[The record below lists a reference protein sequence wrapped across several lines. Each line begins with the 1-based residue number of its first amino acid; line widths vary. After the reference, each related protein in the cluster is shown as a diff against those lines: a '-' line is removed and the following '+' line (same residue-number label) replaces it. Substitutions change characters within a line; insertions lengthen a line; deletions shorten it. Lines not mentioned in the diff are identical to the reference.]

1 MSKPKILEQ
10 IENAGGVFIATKDT
24 TTYQEIKNA
33 WDSGKDIIVVFNS
46 DIYMLTEIP
55 TGSNTIKFYYR
66 DFRNIGYS
74 TTNTKY
80 LTLTSANVWSSSA
93 IIEQPTEIITP
104 ITGNGDTPISASTR
118 YLRPILISTNE
129 PTASDGNIGDIWIQ
143 YEGG

>member
-1 MSKPKILEQ
+1 MSKPKILEK
-10 IENAGGVFIATKDT
+10 IDNAGGVFIATKGT

-66 DFRNIGYS
+66 DFRNRGCS

-80 LTLTSANVWSSSA
+80 LTLTSANVWSPSV
-93 IIEQPTEIITP
+93 IVEQPTGIATP
-104 ITGNGDTPISASTR
+104 ITWNSDTPITALTR
-118 YLRPILISTNE
+118 YLRPILISTTE

-143 YEGG
+143 YEGE

>member
-1 MSKPKILEQ
+1 MSKPKLIEQ
-10 IENAGGVFIATKDT
+10 IENAGGIFIAIKDT

-55 TGSNTIKFYYR
+55 TGSNTLKFYYR
-66 DFRNIGYS
+66 DFRNRGYS

-80 LTLTSANVWSSSA
+80 LTLTSDNVWSSSA
-93 IIEQPTEIITP
+93 VIEQPTQMAEP
-104 ITGNGDTPISASTR
+104 ITGNGETPISASVR
-118 YLRPILISTNE
+118 YLRPILISTAE

-143 YEGG
+143 YEGE

>member
-1 MSKPKILEQ
+1 MSKPKLIEQ
-10 IENAGGVFIATKDT
+10 IENAGGVFIATKDI
-24 TTYQEIKNA
+24 TTYKEIKDA

-66 DFRNIGYS
+66 DFRNRGYS

-80 LTLTSANVWSSSA
+80 LTLTSTNTWSPSVT
-93 IIEQPTEIITP
+93 IEQPTGITTPMTWNGTTP
-104 ITGNGDTPISASTR
+104 ITASVK
-118 YLRPILISTNE
+118 YLRPILISTAE

-143 YEGG
+143 YDAN

>member
-1 MSKPKILEQ
+1 MSKPKLIEQ

-24 TTYQEIKNA
+24 TTYQEIKDA

-66 DFRNIGYS
+66 DFRNRGYS

-80 LTLTSANVWSSSA
+80 LTLTSTNVWSPSV
-93 IIEQPTEIITP
+93 IVEQPTGITTPMTWNGVTP
-104 ITGNGDTPISASTR
+104 ITASVK
-118 YLRPILISTNE
+118 YLRPILVSTNK
-129 PTASDGNIGDIWIQ
+129 PTASDGDIGDIWIQ
-143 YEGG
+143 YED

>member
-1 MSKPKILEQ
+1 MSKPKLIEQ
-10 IENAGGVFIATKDT
+10 IENAGGVFIATKDI
-24 TTYQEIKNA
+24 TTYKEIKDA

-66 DFRNIGYS
+66 DFRNRGYS

-80 LTLTSANVWSSSA
+80 LTLTSTNTWSPSVTV
-93 IIEQPTEIITP
+93 EQPTGITTPMTWNGTTP
-104 ITGNGDTPISASTR
+104 ITASVK
-118 YLRPILISTNE
+118 YLRPILISTAE

-143 YEGG
+143 YDTN

>member
-1 MSKPKILEQ
+1 MSKPKLIEQ
-10 IENAGGVFIATKDT
+10 IENAGGVFIATKDI
-24 TTYQEIKNA
+24 TTYKEIKDA

-66 DFRNIGYS
+66 DFRNRGYS

-80 LTLTSANVWSSSA
+80 LTLTSTNTWSPSVTV
-93 IIEQPTEIITP
+93 EQPTGITTPMTWNGTTP
-104 ITGNGDTPISASTR
+104 ITASVK
-118 YLRPILISTNE
+118 YLRPILISTAE

-143 YEGG
+143 YED

>member
-1 MSKPKILEQ
+1 MSKPKLIEQ

-24 TTYQEIKNA
+24 TTYQEIKDA

-66 DFRNIGYS
+66 DFRNRGYS

-80 LTLTSANVWSSSA
+80 LTLTSTNVWSPSV
-93 IIEQPTEIITP
+93 IVEQPTGITTPMTWNGVTP
-104 ITGNGDTPISASTR
+104 ITASVK
-118 YLRPILISTNE
+118 YLRPILVSTNE
-129 PTASDGNIGDIWIQ
+129 PTASDGDIGDIWIQ
-143 YEGG
+143 YED

>member
-1 MSKPKILEQ
+1 MSKPKLIEQ
-10 IENAGGVFIATKDT
+10 IENAGGVFIATRGT

-33 WDSGKDIIVVFNS
+33 WDGGKDVIVVFNS

-66 DFRNIGYS
+66 DFSNIGYS
-74 TTNTKY
+74 TTSTKY

-93 IIEQPTEIITP
+93 IDEYPVQIGRP

-118 YLRPILISTNE
+118 YLRPILISTAE

-143 YEGG
+143 YEG

>member
-10 IENAGGVFIATKDT
+10 IDNAGGVFVATKDT

-55 TGSNTIKFYYR
+55 TGSNTLKFYYR
-66 DFRNIGYS
+66 DFRNRGYS

-80 LTLTSANVWSSSA
+80 LTLTPANAWSSSA
-93 IIEQPTEIITP
+93 TVEQPAQLSGP

-129 PTASDGNIGDIWIQ
+129 PTTSDGNVGDIWIW
-143 YEGG
+143 YEAE

>member
-10 IENAGGVFIATKDT
+10 IDNAGGVFIATKGT

-33 WDSGKDIIVVFNS
+33 WDGGKDIIVVFNS

-55 TGSNTIKFYYR
+55 TGNNTLKFYYR
-66 DFRNIGYS
+66 DFHNRGYS

-93 IIEQPTEIITP
+93 VVEQPTGITAPISWNSITP
-104 ITGNGDTPISASTR
+104 ISTSVK
-118 YLRPILISTNE
+118 YLRPILISTAE
-129 PTASDGNIGDIWIQ
+129 PTASDGQIGDIWIQ
-143 YEGG
+143 YED

>member
-10 IENAGGVFIATKDT
+10 IDNAGGVFIATKGT

-33 WDSGKDIIVVFNS
+33 WDGGKDIIVVFNS

-55 TGSNTIKFYYR
+55 TGSNTLKFYYR
-66 DFRNIGYS
+66 DFRNRGYS

-93 IIEQPTEIITP
+93 VVEQPTGITAPISWNSITP
-104 ITGNGDTPISASTR
+104 ISTSVK
-118 YLRPILISTNE
+118 YLRPILISTSE

-143 YEGG
+143 YDAD

>member
-1 MSKPKILEQ
+1 MSKPKLIEQ
-10 IENAGGVFIATKDT
+10 IENAGGIFIATKGT

-66 DFRNIGYS
+66 DFRNRGYS

-80 LTLTSANVWSSSA
+80 LTLTSANVWSPSV
-93 IIEQPTEIITP
+93 IVEQPTGITTPMTWNGVTP
-104 ITGNGDTPISASTR
+104 ITASVK
-118 YLRPILISTNE
+118 YLRPILVSTNE
-129 PTASDGNIGDIWIQ
+129 PTVSDGDIGDIWIQ
-143 YEGG
+143 YEGE

>member
-1 MSKPKILEQ
+1 MSKPKLIEQ
-10 IENAGGVFIATKDT
+10 IENAGGIFVATKGT

-55 TGSNTIKFYYR
+55 TGSNILKFYYR
-66 DFRNIGYS
+66 DFRNRGYS

-93 IIEQPTEIITP
+93 IVEQPTGITTPMTWNGTTP
-104 ITGNGDTPISASTR
+104 ITASVK
-118 YLRPILISTNE
+118 YLRPILISTAE
-129 PTASDGNIGDIWIQ
+129 PTASDGSIGDIWIQ
-143 YEGG
+143 YEG

>member
-1 MSKPKILEQ
+1 MSKPKLIEQ

-33 WDSGKDIIVVFNS
+33 WDSGKDIIVIFNS

-55 TGSNTIKFYYR
+55 IGSNTIKFYYR
-66 DFRNIGYS
+66 DFRNRGYS

-80 LTLTSANVWSSSA
+80 LTLTSANVWSSV
-93 IIEQPTEIITP
+93 ITEQPVGMTKP
-104 ITGNGDTPISASTR
+104 ITWDGTIPITTSIN

-129 PTASDGNIGDIWIQ
+129 PTASDGNVGDIWIQ
-143 YEGG
+143 YENE

>member
-10 IENAGGVFIATKDT
+10 IDNAGGVFIATKGT

-33 WDSGKDIIVVFNS
+33 WDGGKDIIVVFNS

-55 TGSNTIKFYYR
+55 TGSNTLKFYYR
-66 DFRNIGYS
+66 DFRNRGYS

-93 IIEQPTEIITP
+93 IVEQPTGITAPISWNSITP
-104 ITGNGDTPISASTR
+104 ISTSVK
-118 YLRPILISTNE
+118 YLRPILISTSE
-129 PTASDGNIGDIWIQ
+129 PTASDGNVGDIWIQ
-143 YEGG
+143 YEA

>member
-1 MSKPKILEQ
+1 MSKPKLIEQ

-66 DFRNIGYS
+66 DFRNRGYS

-80 LTLTSANVWSSSA
+80 LTLTSANVWSPSV
-93 IIEQPTEIITP
+93 IVEQPTGITTP
-104 ITGNGDTPISASTR
+104 ITWNGTTPISTSVK
-118 YLRPILISTNE
+118 YLRPILISTTE
-129 PTASDGNIGDIWIQ
+129 PTVSDGNIGDIWIQ
-143 YEGG
+143 YEAD

>member
-1 MSKPKILEQ
+1 MSKPKLIEQ

-66 DFRNIGYS
+66 DFRNRGYS
-74 TTNTKY
+74 TTNTRY
-80 LTLTSANVWSSSA
+80 LTLTSDNVWSSSA
-93 IIEQPTEIITP
+93 VIEQPTQMAGP
-104 ITGNGDTPISASTR
+104 ITGNDETPISASVR
-118 YLRPILISTNE
+118 YLRPILISTAE
-129 PTASDGNIGDIWIQ
+129 PTASNGNIGDIWIQ
-143 YEGG
+143 YEAD

>member
-1 MSKPKILEQ
+1 MSKPKLIEQ
-10 IENAGGVFIATKDT
+10 IENAGGVFIATKDI
-24 TTYQEIKNA
+24 TTYKEIKDA

-66 DFRNIGYS
+66 DFRNRGYS

-80 LTLTSANVWSSSA
+80 LTLTSTNTWSPSVTV
-93 IIEQPTEIITP
+93 EQPTGITTPMTWNGTTP
-104 ITGNGDTPISASTR
+104 ITASVK
-118 YLRPILISTNE
+118 YLRPILISTAE

-143 YEGG
+143 YEGE

>member
-10 IENAGGVFIATKDT
+10 IDNAGGVFIATQGT

-33 WDSGKDIIVVFNS
+33 WDGGKDIIVVFNS

-55 TGSNTIKFYYR
+55 TGNNTLKFYYR
-66 DFRNIGYS
+66 DFRNRGYS

-93 IIEQPTEIITP
+93 VVEQPTGITAPISWNSITP
-104 ITGNGDTPISASTR
+104 ISTSVK
-118 YLRPILISTNE
+118 YLRPILISTAE
-129 PTASDGNIGDIWIQ
+129 PTASDGQIGDIWIQ
-143 YEGG
+143 YED